1 MSGERD
7 CNDSEE
13 TDQREEHEKTGEG
26 SDAAAESKRKH
37 EREAGMTEKKTVKDI
52 QLGMLQMESFL
63 NDADESLHELLNL
76 MLAKKAEKGCLSM
89 KMNFELTEMLATD
102 TETGEMVTLYKP
114 SIDYDIKKKVS
125 IETTSLKGNQNRG
138 LLRVEDGYWTE
149 CADTGQLTLF
159 D

>member
-1 MSGERD
+1 MKD
-7 CNDSEE
+7 
-13 TDQREEHEKTGEG
+13 EKNRGLSLT
-26 SDAAAESKRKH
+26 
-37 EREAGMTEKKTVKDI
+37 
-52 QLGMLQMESFL
+52 MLQMESFL
-63 NDADESLHELLNL
+63 NDADNSMQELLNL
-76 MLAKKAEKGCLSM
+76 MLAKKAAKGSLSM